1 MEIYLL
7 DYIQLIY
14 QVLRIN
20 ILTAKYQKLLKIKNK
35 KIIKKIIFLYINKME
50 KIDKQINNIIN
61 YLCKVKIN
69 YNYNFEIYETKKKIN

>member
-61 YLCKVKIN
+61 YLFKVKIN